1 MHNRKLFEQN
11 TQVVREV
18 VELFQGYRLKYT
30 SKQAFLGNLFELL
43 LNSGFKQSEGQ
54 FFTPIPIARF
64 IVRCLP
70 LRERIA
76 AAHAVGNLHVI
87 PRVMDYACGSA
98 HFLTEIIEEI
108 QEDLA
113 ALDLPQQSNT

>member
-43 LNSGFKQSEGQ
+43 LNSGFK
-54 FFTPIPIARF
+54 
-64 IVRCLP
+64 
-70 LRERIA
+70 
-76 AAHAVGNLHVI
+76 
-87 PRVMDYACGSA
+87 
-98 HFLTEIIEEI
+98 
-108 QEDLA
+108 
-113 ALDLPQQSNT
+113 